1 MTLFLSN
8 TIRML
13 INEDNFLNMSHTNR
27 NAGFTMAFFLLDA
40 VDDLRSWWLIFFVL
54 VSSVKIFI
62 IIIIIIE

>member
-8 TIRML
+8 AIRML

-40 VDDLRSWWLIFFVL
+40 VDDLRS
-54 VSSVKIFI
+54 
-62 IIIIIIE
+62 